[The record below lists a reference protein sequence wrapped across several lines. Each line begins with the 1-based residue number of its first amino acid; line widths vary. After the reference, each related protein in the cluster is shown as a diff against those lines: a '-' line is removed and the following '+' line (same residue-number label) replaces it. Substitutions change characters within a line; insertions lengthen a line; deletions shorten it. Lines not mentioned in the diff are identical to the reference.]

1 MILVITEFKN
11 LCVVALLVFS
21 LCQGA
26 SAELAAVGPVNSTN
40 GFPSWYTDENGVA
53 LQLCLDPVNCS
64 FDAPIIG
71 NLFSQQIGF
80 GEKAFYWSASA
91 QLAVGPGGSGTAI
104 LNIAL
109 EASFSGS
116 VTGVIPAD
124 GEQITFSE
132 ISIGPINNLVPGEV
146 YTVTHPFGVLAQLVA
161 DALGVIAQQK
171 QDIGCAAAPCGDFA
185 AVLAS
190 GIGPFLKWDPAVT
203 PAPPAG
209 FIGNPAV
216 AHKVIGSPFSTNF
229 FRIEG
234 ANVGGTGVHL
244 IQTDLFDVQGML
256 FAGAVPTPVAINQ
269 STYTRPLPNAVN
281 VFATSTS
288 SATLRVSGP
297 GITSKP
303 MVGNGAGR
311 FFAHIGFAD
320 TPPSFITVTAS
331 DPPNT
336 PTTATSNVVDV
347 ITITLAEYNS
357 SISTLTIEAS
367 SSDEVMRP
375 TLTAIGFSNLT
386 SGRLVVSGLTVPP
399 TGVTV
404 VSSAGGSDT
413 AQVAVT
419 ANIKPVARNDTALT
433 NKNTAAVINVLAND
447 MAISGTLDPTTVTI
461 VTPAGHG
468 TTSVDP
474 VTGDVTYTPNLDFA
488 GKDSFTYTVKDSFAQ
503 VSNVATVTINVIGSE
518 VLTVTKAVFT
528 RKSKLWQIKG
538 KSTVKAPGN
547 IVTLY
552 VGPDATG
559 AVIGTAGVN
568 SLGGWSF
575 SKRNSPVD
583 PGIATSITAKS
594 ALGTVLTFPLT
605 IR

>member
-1 MILVITEFKN
+1 MITEFKN

-21 LCQGA
+21 FCQGA

-80 GEKAFYWSASA
+80 GEKAFYWSVSA

-104 LNIAL
+104 LDIAL

-116 VTGVIPAD
+116 VTGVVPAD

-161 DALGVIAQQK
+161 DASGVIAQQK

-185 AVLAS
+185 AVLAP

-216 AHKVIGSPFSTNF
+216 AHKAIGSPFGTNF

-256 FAGAVPTPVAINQ
+256 FAGTVPTPVAINQ
-269 STYTRPLPNAVN
+269 STYTRPLPSAVN

-320 TPPSFITVTAS
+320 TPPSFMTVTAS
-331 DPPNT
+331 NPPNT
-336 PTTATSNVVDV
+336 PASATSQVVDV
-347 ITITLAEYNS
+347 VTITSAEYNS
-357 SISTLTIEAS
+357 SLSTLTIEAS
-367 SSDEVMRP
+367 SSDEVVSP

-404 VSSAGGSDT
+404 VSSAGGSNT

-447 MAISGTLDPTTVTI
+447 TAISGTLDPATVTI
-461 VTPAGHG
+461 VTPASHG

-474 VTGDVTYTPNLDFA
+474 VTGDVAYTPNLDFA

-547 IVTLY
+547 MVTLY

-559 AVIGTAGVN
+559 AVIGTSGVN

-594 ALGTVLTFPLT
+594 ALGTVLTFSLT

>member
-1 MILVITEFKN
+1 
-11 LCVVALLVFS
+11 
-21 LCQGA
+21 
-26 SAELAAVGPVNSTN
+26 
-40 GFPSWYTDENGVA
+40 
-53 LQLCLDPVNCS
+53 
-64 FDAPIIG
+64 
-71 NLFSQQIGF
+71 
-80 GEKAFYWSASA
+80 
-91 QLAVGPGGSGTAI
+91 
-104 LNIAL
+104 
-109 EASFSGS
+109 
-116 VTGVIPAD
+116 
-124 GEQITFSE
+124 
-132 ISIGPINNLVPGEV
+132 
-146 YTVTHPFGVLAQLVA
+146 
-161 DALGVIAQQK
+161 
-171 QDIGCAAAPCGDFA
+171 
-185 AVLAS
+185 
-190 GIGPFLKWDPAVT
+190 
-203 PAPPAG
+203 
-209 FIGNPAV
+209 
-216 AHKVIGSPFSTNF
+216 
-229 FRIEG
+229 
-234 ANVGGTGVHL
+234 
-244 IQTDLFDVQGML
+244 ML
-256 FAGAVPTPVAINQ
+256 FADSVPTPVFINQ
-269 STYTRPLPNAVN
+269 STYTRPLPSAVN
-281 VFATSTS
+281 VLATSTP

-297 GITSKP
+297 GITTKA

-347 ITITLAEYNS
+347 VTITLAEYNS

-367 SSDEVMRP
+367 SSDEVVRP

-433 NKNTAAVINVLAND
+433 NKNTAVVINVLAND

-488 GKDSFTYTVKDSFAQ
+488 GKDSFTYTIKDSFAQ

-594 ALGTVLTFPLT
+594 GLGTVLTFPLT

>member
-1 MILVITEFKN
+1 MITEFKN